1 MNYLTIYKDCI
12 SDGPGVR
19 VSLYVSGCRNHC
31 QGCHNPESWDF
42 CAGSEF
48 TKEVEDEIIGE
59 CTRTYVKGLTL
70 CGGDPCEPENQKALV
85 KFLEKFR
92 SKCIGKDVWLY
103 TGYEL
108 SDLLPSGKKYID
120 CTDEFLSYI
129 DVAVVG
135 PFILSE
141 RDISDANRWRG
152 SRNQRVLDLQKSLE
166 AGKPIMLGG
175 IPNNQ

>member
-1 MNYLTIYKDCI
+1 MNYLLIDKACI

-19 VSLYVSGCRNHC
+19 VSLYISGCRNRC
-31 QGCHNPESWDF
+31 EGCHNPESWNF
-42 CAGSEF
+42 CAGKEF
-48 TKEVEDEIIGE
+48 TEEVEDVVIGE
-59 CTRTYVKGLTL
+59 CMHTYVRGLTL

-85 KFLEKFR
+85 KFLQKFR
-92 SKCIGKDVWLY
+92 SKCTGKDVWLY

-108 SDLLPSGKKYID
+108 EDLLPSGKKHID

-141 RDISDANRWRG
+141 RDISDDNRWRG
-152 SRNQRVLDLQKSLE
+152 SRNQRVLDLQKSLK
-166 AGKPIMLGG
+166 AGKSVMLPG
-175 IPNNQ
+175 IPNNE